1 MTFTISDPVPTS
13 RLDGKVAIV
22 TGSGRGIG
30 RGIAIELGRRGA
42 SVVINYSRSSKPAQD
57 TVAEIVANGTQAI
70 AIKADISQPES
81 ITQLFAET
89 LAYFGH
95 IDIVVSNS
103 GMEHFGSIDQ
113 ITPEAFD
120 QVFGLNTRGQFFVA
134 QNAYK
139 FLSEGGRL
147 MMMSSISA
155 HVGMKEHALYSG
167 SKVAIEAFGRCLT
180 KEFGHKK
187 ITVNVIAP
195 GGVDTDMA
203 AEAGW
208 KYIPGADPSW
218 TAEDIS
224 KWVAERNPL
233 QRTGKPNDIARVV
246 AFLAS
251 EDGGWINGESKG
263 SVSLWWKADMYRP
276 NDHDLRRCFGVNLE
290 EGTLDP
296 SEVRSWNFVH
306 GSVSNRR
313 YRNTI
318 IEHAGCAAAVSFHQP
333 PDSIVCLYATIYVRT
348 SLFNDRCR
356 VWGVSRQ
363 RDEVIKR

>member
-1 MTFTISDPVPTS
+1 MTFTIGDPVPTS
-13 RLDGKVAIV
+13 RLDGKVALV

-30 RGIAIELGRRGA
+30 RGIAVELGKRGA
-42 SVVINYSRSSKPAQD
+42 KVVINYSRSVKPANEA
-57 TVAEIVANGTQAI
+57 VAEITASGTEAI
-70 AIKADISQPES
+70 AIKANIANPDE
-81 ITQLFAET
+81 ITQLFEHAKSH
-89 LAYFGH
+89 FGK

-134 QNAYK
+134 QHAYK

-167 SKVAIEAFGRCLT
+167 SKVAVEAFGRCLT

-218 TAEDIS
+218 TADDIS

-233 QRTGKPNDIARVV
+233 QRTGKPQDIARVV

-251 EDGGWINGESKG
+251 EDGGWINGQ
-263 SVSLWWKADMYRP
+263 
-276 NDHDLRRCFGVNLE
+276 
-290 EGTLDP
+290 
-296 SEVRSWNFVH
+296 
-306 GSVSNRR
+306 
-313 YRNTI
+313 TI
-318 IEHAGCAAAVSFHQP
+318 
-333 PDSIVCLYATIYVRT
+333 TI
-348 SLFNDRCR
+348 SGGALA
-356 VWGVSRQ
+356 
-363 RDEVIKR
+363 

>member
-1 MTFTISDPVPTS
+1 MTFTVREPVPTS

-30 RGIAIELGRRGA
+30 RGIAIELGKRGA
-42 SVVINYSRSSKPAQD
+42 NVVVNYSRSAKPANEV
-57 TVAEIVANGTQAI
+57 VAEIVSNGSDAVAI
-70 AIKADISQPES
+70 QADISQPEQ
-81 ITQLFAET
+81 ITKLFEQAQSH
-89 LAYFGH
+89 FGK

-113 ITPEAFD
+113 ITPAAFD
-120 QVFGLNTRGQFFVA
+120 QVFALNTRGQFFVA

-167 SKVAIEAFGRCLT
+167 SKVAVEAFGRCLT

-224 KWVAERNPL
+224 KWVAARNPL
-233 QRTGKPNDIARVV
+233 ERTGKPQDIARVV

-251 EDGGWINGESKG
+251 EDGGWINGQ
-263 SVSLWWKADMYRP
+263 
-276 NDHDLRRCFGVNLE
+276 
-290 EGTLDP
+290 
-296 SEVRSWNFVH
+296 
-306 GSVSNRR
+306 
-313 YRNTI
+313 TI
-318 IEHAGCAAAVSFHQP
+318 
-333 PDSIVCLYATIYVRT
+333 TI
-348 SLFNDRCR
+348 SGGALA
-356 VWGVSRQ
+356 
-363 RDEVIKR
+363 

>member
-1 MTFTISDPVPTS
+1 MTFTIQNPIPTS
-13 RLDGKVAIV
+13 RLDGKVALV

-30 RGIAIELGRRGA
+30 RGIAVELGKRGA
-42 SVVINYSRSSKPAQD
+42 NVVINYSRSSKPANEA
-57 TVAEIVANGTQAI
+57 VAEIVANGTQAI
-70 AIKADISQPES
+70 AVKANIADPKD
-81 ITQLFAET
+81 ITQLFQA
-89 LAYFGH
+89 AKDHFGK

-113 ITPEAFD
+113 ITPQAFD
-120 QVFGLNTRGQFFVA
+120 EVFALNTRGQFFVA
-134 QNAYK
+134 QNAYN

-208 KYIPGADPSW
+208 KYIPGANPSW

-233 QRTGKPNDIARVV
+233 QRTGKPQDIARVV
-246 AFLAS
+246 GFLAS
-251 EDGGWINGESKG
+251 EDGGWINGELG
-263 SVSLWWKADMYRP
+263 SLPQARP
-276 NDHDLRRCFGVNLE
+276 TTDIFPGQ
-290 EGTLDP
+290 
-296 SEVRSWNFVH
+296 
-306 GSVSNRR
+306 
-313 YRNTI
+313 TI
-318 IEHAGCAAAVSFHQP
+318 
-333 PDSIVCLYATIYVRT
+333 TI
-348 SLFNDRCR
+348 SGGALA
-356 VWGVSRQ
+356 
-363 RDEVIKR
+363 